1 MSSEGNDFLSRWSR
15 RKIEMRRE
23 KPPVAAPAP
32 VALPEPEDAQA
43 VSGEEAALTPEEL
56 AALPSI
62 EELTPDTDITV
73 FLRKGVP
80 EFLKNAALRRMWSL
94 DPAIRDYVGDA
105 RDYSY
110 DWNVPGGVPGNG
122 PLPPGDD
129 VEAMVGRM
137 FGDRPS
143 LSERLQATAEEELA
157 REAPP
162 VRETQNNFGRT
173 AAEADPS
180 DSGVALQHD
189 EPLPSA
195 DVRDENLVQQGGD
208 LVNPVRS
215 GAPPDV
221 ALPSCSEPG
230 ASPGATLRRHGGA
243 KPV

>member
-1 MSSEGNDFLSRWSR
+1 MSSEGKDFLSRWSR
-15 RKIEMRRE
+15 RKIEKRRE

-32 VALPEPEDAQA
+32 VALPEPEDAHA
-43 VSGEEAALTPEEL
+43 VSGAEVALTPEEL

-80 EFLKNAALRRMWSL
+80 EFLRNAALRRMWSL

-122 PLPPGDD
+122 PLPPDHD
-129 VEAMVGRM
+129 VEAILSQM
-137 FGDRPS
+137 FGDGPS

-157 REAPP
+157 RGASP

-173 AAEADPS
+173 AVEADPS
-180 DSGVALQHD
+180 DSGVAPQHD
-189 EPLPSA
+189 ELVPSA
-195 DVRDENLVQQGGD
+195 DVRDENPVQQGGD
-208 LVNPVRS
+208 LINPVRS
-215 GAPPDV
+215 GPSSDV
-221 ALPSCSEPG
+221 ALPSCPDRG
-230 ASPGATLRRHGGA
+230 APPTATLRRHGGA

>member
-43 VSGEEAALTPEEL
+43 VSGEEVALTPEEL

-80 EFLKNAALRRMWSL
+80 EFLRNAALRRMWSL
-94 DPAIRDYVGDA
+94 DPAIRDYVGHA

-110 DWNVPGGVPGNG
+110 DWNLPGGVPGNG

-129 VEAMVGRM
+129 VEAMVGRI
-137 FGDRPS
+137 FGDGPS
-143 LSERLQATAEEELA
+143 LTERLQATAEEELA
-157 REAPP
+157 REVPP
-162 VRETQNNFGRT
+162 VRETQNNYCRT
-173 AAEADPS
+173 GAETDSP
-180 DSGVALQHD
+180 DSGVALQHG
-189 EPLPSA
+189 ELPSVSA
-195 DVRDENLVQQGGD
+195 TDKYPVQHAGD
-208 LVNPVRS
+208 LENPVRS
-215 GAPPDV
+215 EPSSDV
-221 ALPSCSEPG
+221 ALPSCSGPG
-230 ASPGATLRRHGGA
+230 GLPAATLRRHGGA